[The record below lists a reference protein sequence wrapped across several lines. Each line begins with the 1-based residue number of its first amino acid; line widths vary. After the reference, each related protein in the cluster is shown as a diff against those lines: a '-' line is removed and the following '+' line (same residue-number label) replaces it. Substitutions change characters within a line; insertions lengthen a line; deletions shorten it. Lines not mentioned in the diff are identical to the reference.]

1 VIVQGEVEG
10 LEKWITVLMGRRDA
24 RLCNGG
30 KRRRKGREWKRT
42 PGGAEGRSTL
52 ECLVLEKISLLL
64 MKELSGAYHVTGVN
78 QLDN

>member
-42 PGGAEGRSTL
+42 PGGVEGRSTL
-52 ECLVLEKISLLL
+52 ECLVLEKISLL
-64 MKELSGAYHVTGVN
+64 MKEGALRGVSRERS
-78 QLDN
+78 QST